1 MDTQYTPT
9 YNRLWNR
16 EFTLLTIAELLL
28 CISCYMTIPLLPFR
42 LTTEEHASSCLASFT
57 IVTFIIGVCVSGFFG
72 SWLIQNYRRNKVFLV
87 SAICLGATILGLS
100 AFEFQEQPIVREI
113 EEYTLL
119 AICFASGAVFGT
131 AKRVLSCTLLIDKTE
146 SCHRTDANYT
156 AIWIARLTVIIGPIL
171 ALLLREE
178 LRGSLFYIVGAAMSL
193 ASAVLVMCVKF
204 PFRAPEE
211 GVHLVSIDRFF
222 LPRGATI
229 ALVIALITASLGIVM
244 TTRLTIEFCISVM
257 VGFFLAAC
265 ALHIPAIK
273 NARFASAV
281 GNTLAIIAILTM
293 FAHDDI
299 LDSTLKPML
308 FGFGIALSS
317 SEQLYKLLGS
327 CDHCQ
332 RSTAESTYFLSSDG
346 GLFLGIAAG
355 WQLTTAVK
363 SAEEIALGL
372 LVVATIICSLNVLI
386 KKKQAKHHA

>member
-42 LTTEEHASSCLASFT
+42 LTTEEHASSSLASFT
-57 IVTFIIGVCVSGFFG
+57 IVTFIIGVCISGFFG

-211 GVHLVSIDRFF
+211 ACAFSFYRPF
-222 LPRGATI
+222 LPATWRNNS
-229 ALVIALITASLGIVM
+229 TCDS
-244 TTRLTIEFCISVM
+244 TYHRLTRHSDDHTPNDRV
-257 VGFFLAAC
+257 
-265 ALHIPAIK
+265 LHIGDG
-273 NARFASAV
+273 R
-281 GNTLAIIAILTM
+281 L
-293 FAHDDI
+293 
-299 LDSTLKPML
+299 
-308 FGFGIALSS
+308 
-317 SEQLYKLLGS
+317 LLGS
-327 CDHCQ
+327 MC
-332 RSTAESTYFLSSDG
+332 
-346 GLFLGIAAG
+346 
-355 WQLTTAVK
+355 TTHTSHK
-363 SAEEIALGL
+363 ERTLRFCRRKHIGDNSY
-372 LVVATIICSLNVLI
+372 SHNVRTRR
-386 KKKQAKHHA
+386 HSG

>member
-1 MDTQYTPT
+1 
-9 YNRLWNR
+9 
-16 EFTLLTIAELLL
+16 
-28 CISCYMTIPLLPFR
+28 MTIPLLPFR
-42 LTTEEHASSCLASFT
+42 LTTEDHASSYLACLT
-57 IVTFIIGVCVSGFFG
+57 IVVFIIGVCISGFFG
-72 SWLIQNYRRNKVFLV
+72 SWLIQNYRRNKVFFI

-100 AFEFQEQPIVREI
+100 AFEFREQPIVREI

-119 AICFASGAVFGT
+119 AVCFASGAVFGT

-156 AIWIARLTVIIGPIL
+156 AIWISRLTVIVGPIL
-171 ALLLREE
+171 ALLLRDE
-178 LRGSLFYIVGAAMSL
+178 LRGSLFYIAGAAMSL

-229 ALVIALITASLGIVM
+229 ALVIALITAALGIMM
-244 TTRLTIEFCISVM
+244 TTRMTVEFCASVM
-257 VGFFLAAC
+257 AGFVVAA
-265 ALHIPAIK
+265 
-273 NARFASAV
+273 
-281 GNTLAIIAILTM
+281 LAIIAILAM
-293 FAHDDI
+293 FAHDDVF
-299 LDSTLKPML
+299 DATLKPML

-317 SEQLYKLLGS
+317 SEQLYKLLNS

-363 SAEEIALGL
+363 SAEQVALVL
-372 LVVATIICSLNVLI
+372 LVVATIICSLNVLL

>member
-1 MDTQYTPT
+1 MGTQYTPT

-42 LTTEEHASSCLASFT
+42 LTTEEHTNSSFASLT
-57 IVTFIIGVCVSGFFG
+57 IVAFIIGVCISGFFG
-72 SWLIQNYRRNKVFLV
+72 SWLIQSYRRNKVFLV
-87 SAICLGATILGLS
+87 SATFLGATILGLS
-100 AFEFQEQPIVREI
+100 AFELQEHPMVREI
-113 EEYTLL
+113 EKYALL
-119 AICFASGAVFGT
+119 SICFACGVVFGT

-171 ALLLREE
+171 ALLLHDE
-178 LRGSLFYIVGAAMSL
+178 LQDSLFYVAGAVMSL
-193 ASAVLVMCVKF
+193 ASAMLVLCVKF

-211 GVHLVSIDRFF
+211 GIHLISIDRFF

-229 ALVIALITASLGIVM
+229 ALVIALITASLGIM
-244 TTRLTIEFCISVM
+244 MATRLTMEFCTSVM
-257 VGFFLAAC
+257 VGFFLTAC
-265 ALHIPAIK
+265 VLRIPAIK
-273 NARFASAV
+273 NARFASAA
-281 GNTLAIIAILTM
+281 GNAMAIIAILAM
-293 FAHDDI
+293 FAHDDM
-299 LDSTLKPML
+299 LDNTLKPML

-317 SEQLYKLLGS
+317 SEQLYKLLNN

-346 GLFLGIAAG
+346 GLFLGIAVG

-363 SAEEIALGL
+363 SAEKVALVL
-372 LVVATIICSLNVLI
+372 LIIATIICSFNVFI

>member
-42 LTTEEHASSCLASFT
+42 LTTEGHASSYLACLT
-57 IVTFIIGVCVSGFFG
+57 IVVFIIGVCISGFFG
-72 SWLIQNYRRNKVFLV
+72 SWLIQNYRRNKVFLI
-87 SAICLGATILGLS
+87 SALCLGATILGLS
-100 AFEFQEQPIVREI
+100 AFEFREQPIVREI

-119 AICFASGAVFGT
+119 AVCFASGAVFGT

-156 AIWIARLTVIIGPIL
+156 AIWISRLTVIVGPIL
-171 ALLLREE
+171 ALLLRDE

-211 GVHLVSIDRFF
+211 GVHLVSIDSFF

-229 ALVIALITASLGIVM
+229 ALVIALITAALGIMM
-244 TTRLTIEFCISVM
+244 TTRMTVEFCSSVM
-257 VGFFLAAC
+257 AGFVVAAL
-265 ALHIPAIK
+265 ALHIPAVK

-281 GNTLAIIAILTM
+281 GNALAIIAILAM
-293 FAHDDI
+293 FAHDDVF
-299 LDSTLKPML
+299 DATLKPML

-317 SEQLYKLLGS
+317 SEQLYKLLNS

-363 SAEEIALGL
+363 SAEQVVLAL
-372 LVVATIICSLNVLI
+372 LVVATIICSLNVLL

>member
-57 IVTFIIGVCVSGFFG
+57 IVTFIIGVCISGFFG

-146 SCHRTDANYT
+146 SCNRTDANYT

-171 ALLLREE
+171 ALLLREG

-204 PFRAPEE
+204 PS
-211 GVHLVSIDRFF
+211 VHQKKV
-222 LPRGATI
+222 
-229 ALVIALITASLGIVM
+229 
-244 TTRLTIEFCISVM
+244 CI
-257 VGFFLAAC
+257 
-265 ALHIPAIK
+265 
-273 NARFASAV
+273 
-281 GNTLAIIAILTM
+281 
-293 FAHDDI
+293 
-299 LDSTLKPML
+299 
-308 FGFGIALSS
+308 
-317 SEQLYKLLGS
+317 
-327 CDHCQ
+327 
-332 RSTAESTYFLSSDG
+332 
-346 GLFLGIAAG
+346 
-355 WQLTTAVK
+355 
-363 SAEEIALGL
+363 
-372 LVVATIICSLNVLI
+372 
-386 KKKQAKHHA
+386 

>member
-16 EFTLLTIAELLL
+16 EFTLLIIAELLL

-42 LTTEEHASSCLASFT
+42 LTTEEHASSSLASIA
-57 IVTFIIGVCVSGFFG
+57 IVAFIIGVCISGFFG
-72 SWLIQNYRRNKVFLV
+72 SWLIQRYRRNKVFLS

-100 AFEFQEQPIVREI
+100 LFEFQEQPIVREI
-113 EEYTLL
+113 EKYTLL
-119 AICFASGAVFGT
+119 AICFVCGAVFGT

-171 ALLLREE
+171 AILLHDE
-178 LRGSLFYIVGAAMSL
+178 LRDSLFYASGAIMSF
-193 ASAVLVMCVKF
+193 ASAILVICVKF

-211 GVHLVSIDRFF
+211 GVHIVSIDRFF
-222 LPRGATI
+222 LPRGSSI
-229 ALVIALITASLGIVM
+229 SLVIALITAALGIMM
-244 TTRLTIEFCISVM
+244 TTRMTIEFCTSVM
-257 VGFFLAAC
+257 VGFFFAAC
-265 ALHIPAIK
+265 VLHVPAIK
-273 NARFASAV
+273 NARFASAI
-281 GNTLAIIAILTM
+281 GNALAIIAILTM

-317 SEQLYKLLGS
+317 SEQLYKLLDN

-363 SAEEIALGL
+363 SAEEAALAL
-372 LVVATIICSLNVLI
+372 LVIATVICSFNALI